1 MSIISPICGTGKAVK
16 LETYHKTYSSAISNA
31 IEYAESRGYEV
42 DANDVWNKISMG
54 SKKPSEGKTNRFTI
68 GLLKNGKEQRK
79 ALSIQV
85 YGMKNS
91 YELNAYIS

>member
-1 MSIISPICGTGKAVK
+1 
-16 LETYHKTYSSAISNA
+16 
-31 IEYAESRGYEV
+31 
-42 DANDVWNKISMG
+42 MG

>member
-1 MSIISPICGTGKAVK
+1 
-16 LETYHKTYSSAISNA
+16 
-31 IEYAESRGYEV
+31 
-42 DANDVWNKISMG
+42 
-54 SKKPSEGKTNRFTI
+54 
-68 GLLKNGKEQRK
+68 LKNGKEQRK